1 MTAKRERPPKP
12 MVRKLAGRLVPVTAF
27 DAEEL
32 ERFPDGMLFE
42 MTAQNKRTLPLH
54 RTYWTALQRAID
66 ATGRWQSREAL
77 HTSLKVAMG
86 LVEPIYD
93 LRGNI
98 TGMQPHSTAFG
109 AMDQGE
115 FKAYFDGSMAK
126 LSEACGYDVLAFLED
141 GK

>member
-1 MTAKRERPPKP
+1 MTARREKPPRP
-12 MVRKLAGRLVPVTAF
+12 MVRKSGGRLSPVSAF
-27 DAEEL
+27 DAEEID
-32 ERFPDGMLFE
+32 RFPDGMMFE
-42 MTAQNKRTLPLH
+42 MVAQNKRTLPLH
-54 RTYWTALQRAID
+54 RAYWTALQRAID

-109 AMDQGE
+109 AMDQTE
-115 FKAYFDGSMAK
+115 FRIYFDGAMAK
-126 LSEACGYDVLAFLED
+126 LSDAVGYDVLAFLNE
-141 GK
+141 